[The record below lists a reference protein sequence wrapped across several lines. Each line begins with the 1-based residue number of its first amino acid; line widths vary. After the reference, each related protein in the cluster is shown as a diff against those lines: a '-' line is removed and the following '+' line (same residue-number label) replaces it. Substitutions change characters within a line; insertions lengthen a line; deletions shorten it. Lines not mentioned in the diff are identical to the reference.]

1 MTSSKPNPSWYVYML
16 ECAGQRIY
24 TGIAVDVDKRFLQ
37 HATGKGAR
45 FTRSFPPVR
54 ILMREAHPDR
64 STASKSEYA
73 IKQLSASAKRVLAR
87 KTSGPA

>member
-1 MTSSKPNPSWYVYML
+1 MSTNKLNSPWYVYML

-24 TGIAVDVDKRFLQ
+24 TGIAVDVEKRFLQ

-54 ILMREAHPDR
+54 ILMQEAYPDR

-73 IKQLSASAKRVLAR
+73 IKQLSASAKRALIN
-87 KTSGPA
+87 T